1 MMFVFIYFTVHLQS
15 LFLSF
20 IGIVVI
26 LLSFGFTAMVN
37 EGIVRN
43 AYYSTLHSLV
53 IFIVLGIAADDI
65 FVFIDAWRQSAHMS
79 LLKGDDEKRLA
90 YSFRRA
96 GRATFITSSTTSV
109 AFLAN
114 VFSPIMPIASFGIYA
129 AIIIA
134 ANYFIIIMIFPPTI
148 IFWERNLKMR
158 NWCCMKKQES
168 DDKSQKL
175 E

>member
-1 MMFVFIYFTVHLQS
+1 
-15 LFLSF
+15 
-20 IGIVVI
+20 
-26 LLSFGFTAMVN
+26 
-37 EGIVRN
+37 
-43 AYYSTLHSLV
+43 
-53 IFIVLGIAADDI
+53 
-65 FVFIDAWRQSAHMS
+65 MS

-168 DDKSQKL
+168 DDKSQKV